1 MPGRRRQRGRRG
13 IGRAFDRNTVEE
25 HYQFTLSQEALNTER
40 HSFERSS
47 RQLRYQTVQF
57 VSGGQKEPDDP
68 AVLRNL
74 DNLVLDRGTKE
85 DTKGDTNDTK
95 DGDGDV
101 KVEALVEIEQVE
113 ADKQENQRPE
123 KDNQK
128 TERENQKPESREED
142 LYIIDTEGDKTVKPT
157 LPNPVINCDSPDSS
171 GDEVVFTGRTPL
183 WRRQVRSRVVNDP
196 PAASSTAQQTPPKRS
211 HDAVDR
217 RDTGFRR
224 FSGISRRR
232 PSPRRV
238 ILEFGNDSAD
248 SDAVADYLA
257 NLIGDDSSDS
267 SDGWSDDEQPGKAVT
282 PKTPGMSGP
291 DDVDEEEEGSSSG
304 DEDDEDIDIDS
315 DMQWMSDE
323 QLAHLLDTGDIPDM
337 DADEIDFF
345 TTHGFARSGSAAASG
360 RNKKNKKKDK
370 RKNASLREPISA
382 SKLADMFEED
392 PYGAFDI
399 MDYNRTSLMGK
410 KARGKMPD
418 FDLSDS
424 ELESNIHASWE
435 NDRRKKK
442 AKKLERE
449 ELRAQ
454 GLLGKS
460 GKARPR
466 GNTPDDIRD
475 EIRSFMMSRT
485 QTLQLP
491 PMAKKDRKVVHEM
504 ANALSLKSISR
515 GKGYDRFPILTKT
528 RGTPTFH
535 PDEVHELEALF
546 SRRKITRYSDKRR
559 AGPSGGARSGRAR
572 GETRAASYMDGDV
585 VGASAPEIGA
595 DNRGRAM
602 LEKMGWNTG
611 MSLGAADNKGILQP
625 VIHIVKTSKAG
636 LG

>member
-1 MPGRRRQRGRRG
+1 M
-13 IGRAFDRNTVEE
+13 ADTVEE

-57 VSGGQKEPDDP
+57 VSGGQKEPNDP

-74 DNLVLDRGTKE
+74 DNLVLDRDTTKE
-85 DTKGDTNDTK
+85 DNKEDTR
-95 DGDGDV
+95 GEDV
-101 KVEALVEIEQVE
+101 EVEAVVEVEQVE
-113 ADKQENQRPE
+113 ADKQENKKPE
-123 KDNQK
+123 KENQK
-128 TERENQKPESREED
+128 AGKEEREEKENQKPESREKEEED
-142 LYIIDTEGDKTVKPT
+142 LYVIDTEGDKTVKPT
-157 LPNPVINCDSPDSS
+157 LPNPVINCDSSDSS
-171 GDEVVFTGRTPL
+171 ADEVVFTGRVPL

-196 PAASSTAQQTPPKRS
+196 PPAASSTAQRTPPKRS

-217 RDTGFRR
+217 RDTGFRGW
-224 FSGISRRR
+224 SGTSRRR
-232 PSPRRV
+232 MSPRRV
-238 ILEFGNDSAD
+238 VLEFGNDSAD

-304 DEDDEDIDIDS
+304 DDDDDDDDEDDEDIDIDS

-345 TTHGFARSGSAAASG
+345 TTHGFARSGAAAASG

-491 PMAKKDRKVVHEM
+491 PMAKKDRKLVHEM

-546 SRRKITRYSDKRR
+546 SRRKITRYSDRRR

>member
-1 MPGRRRQRGRRG
+1 M
-13 IGRAFDRNTVEE
+13 ADTVEE

-47 RQLRYQTVQF
+47 RQLRYQAVQF

-74 DNLVLDRGTKE
+74 DNLVLDRDTKE
-85 DTKGDTNDTK
+85 DTKDWDR
-95 DGDGDV
+95 DV
-101 KVEALVEIEQVE
+101 KVDEVAVVEAEKVE
-113 ADKQENQRPE
+113 ADEQENQRPE
-123 KDNQK
+123 NRNEK
-128 TERENQKPESREED
+128 TEEENQKLESREEEED
-142 LYIIDTEGDKTVKPT
+142 LYVIDAEGDKTVKPT
-157 LPNPVINCDSPDSS
+157 LPNPIIKCDSSDSS
-171 GDEVVFTGRTPL
+171 EDEVVFTGRVPL

-196 PAASSTAQQTPPKRS
+196 PTAPTAQKTPPKRS
-211 HDAVDR
+211 LDDAVDR
-217 RDTGFRR
+217 GHTGFRR
-224 FSGISRRR
+224 LSGTSRRR

-238 ILEFGNDSAD
+238 VLEFGNDSAD

-257 NLIGDDSSDS
+257 HLIGDDSSDS
-267 SDGWSDDEQPGKAVT
+267 SDEWSDDDDQPGKAVT
-282 PKTPGMSGP
+282 PKTPGLSGP
-291 DDVDEEEEGSSSG
+291 DDVDEEEEGTSG
-304 DEDDEDIDIDS
+304 DEDEDDDDEDEEDIDIDS

-323 QLAHLLDTGDIPDM
+323 QLAHLLDTSDIPDM

-345 TTHGFARSGSAAASG
+345 TTHGFARS
-360 RNKKNKKKDK
+360 D
-370 RKNASLREPISA
+370 
-382 SKLADMFEED
+382 D

-454 GLLGKS
+454 GLLGKP

-466 GNTPDDIRD
+466 VNTPDDIRD

-491 PMAKKDRKVVHEM
+491 PMAKKDRKIVHEM

>member
-1 MPGRRRQRGRRG
+1 MV
-13 IGRAFDRNTVEE
+13 DTVEE

-47 RQLRYQTVQF
+47 RQLRYQAVQF

-74 DNLVLDRGTKE
+74 DNLVLDRDTKE
-85 DTKGDTNDTK
+85 DTKDW
-95 DGDGDV
+95 DGDV
-101 KVEALVEIEQVE
+101 KVDEVAVVEAEKVE
-113 ADKQENQRPE
+113 ADEQENQRPE
-123 KDNQK
+123 NQNEK
-128 TERENQKPESREED
+128 TEKENKKPESREEEED
-142 LYIIDTEGDKTVKPT
+142 LYVIDTEGDKTVKPT
-157 LPNPVINCDSPDSS
+157 LPNPVIKCDSSDSS
-171 GDEVVFTGRTPL
+171 EDEVVFTGRVPL

-196 PAASSTAQQTPPKRS
+196 PTAPTAQKTPPKRS
-211 HDAVDR
+211 LDDAVDR
-217 RDTGFRR
+217 GHTGFRR
-224 FSGISRRR
+224 LSGTSRRR

-238 ILEFGNDSAD
+238 VLEFGNDSAD

-257 NLIGDDSSDS
+257 HLIGDDSSDS
-267 SDGWSDDEQPGKAVT
+267 SDEWSDDDDQPGKAVT
-282 PKTPGMSGP
+282 PKTPGLSGP
-291 DDVDEEEEGSSSG
+291 DDVDEEEEGTSG
-304 DEDDEDIDIDS
+304 DEDEDDDDEDEEDIDIDS

-323 QLAHLLDTGDIPDM
+323 QLAHLLDTSDIPDM

-345 TTHGFARSGSAAASG
+345 TTHGFARSGPAAASG
-360 RNKKNKKKDK
+360 RSKKNKKKDK

-382 SKLADMFEED
+382 SKLADMFEDD

-454 GLLGKS
+454 GLLGKP

-466 GNTPDDIRD
+466 VNTPDDIRD

-491 PMAKKDRKVVHEM
+491 PMAKKDRKIVHEM

-559 AGPSGGARSGRAR
+559 AGPSSGARSGRAR

>member
-1 MPGRRRQRGRRG
+1 M
-13 IGRAFDRNTVEE
+13 
-25 HYQFTLSQEALNTER
+25 
-40 HSFERSS
+40 
-47 RQLRYQTVQF
+47 
-57 VSGGQKEPDDP
+57 
-68 AVLRNL
+68 
-74 DNLVLDRGTKE
+74 
-85 DTKGDTNDTK
+85 
-95 DGDGDV
+95 
-101 KVEALVEIEQVE
+101 
-113 ADKQENQRPE
+113 
-123 KDNQK
+123 
-128 TERENQKPESREED
+128 
-142 LYIIDTEGDKTVKPT
+142 KPT
-157 LPNPVINCDSPDSS
+157 LPNPVINCDSSDSS
-171 GDEVVFTGRTPL
+171 ADEVVFTGRVPL

-196 PAASSTAQQTPPKRS
+196 PAASSTAQRTPPKRS

-217 RDTGFRR
+217 RDTGIRR
-224 FSGISRRR
+224 RSGTSRRR
-232 PSPRRV
+232 MSPRRV
-238 ILEFGNDSAD
+238 VLEFGNDSAD

-267 SDGWSDDEQPGKAVT
+267 SDGWSDDEQPSKAVT

-304 DEDDEDIDIDS
+304 DEDKDDEEDDGDIDIDS

-345 TTHGFARSGSAAASG
+345 TTHGFARSGAAAASG

-485 QTLQLP
+485 QTYVSTLLSSTSLSVLMLTTLTAFNFLP
-491 PMAKKDRKVVHEM
+491 WPRKTVSSSTKWPTRSPSNPSPAARDTTASPSSPKPAARPPSTQTRSTSSKPSSPAEKSLDTLTGVARGHPVVLAQVEPAAKL
-504 ANALSLKSISR
+504 ALPRTWTETSWVPLRLRSELITVAAPCWR
-515 GKGYDRFPILTKT
+515 RWDGT
-528 RGTPTFH
+528 RECRLVP
-535 PDEVHELEALF
+535 
-546 SRRKITRYSDKRR
+546 RITRASSSLSSTSSRPPRR
-559 AGPSGGARSGRAR
+559 
-572 GETRAASYMDGDV
+572 D
-585 VGASAPEIGA
+585 
-595 DNRGRAM
+595 
-602 LEKMGWNTG
+602 
-611 MSLGAADNKGILQP
+611 
-625 VIHIVKTSKAG
+625 
-636 LG
+636 